1 MTMPETS
8 ILFPIATYW
17 WFYGGFTAFV
27 LAMLALD
34 LGVFHRK
41 AHVVG
46 VKEALTWSVVW
57 VTLALVFNFIFWQYG
72 ISKFGAEAGD
82 RLGLEFLTGYLI
94 EKALSVDNVF
104 VFALVFAAFAVP
116 PQYQHRVLFY
126 GILGALIF
134 RGIFISIGSV
144 LMQYHWVVILAG
156 IFLILTAIKM
166 VLLGGKPKNPKDS
179 PAIKLLGKV
188 VPLTPEFDGQRF
200 FVRRNG
206 VLMATP
212 LFAAL
217 VFVEFSDIIF
227 AIDSVPAIFAITK
240 EPLIVFTSNVFAIL
254 GLRAMFFLLAGI
266 MDRFWALTYALAA
279 ILVFV
284 GLKMVWLNELF
295 GGKFPIDWSL
305 GIIGLML
312 ALGVVVSLAIKP
324 KELAVAPT
332 RAP

>member
-1 MTMPETS
+1 MPESS
-8 ILFPIATYW
+8 ILFPIAEYW
-17 WFYGGFTAFV
+17 WFYGSFIVFV

-46 VKEALTWSVVW
+46 VKEALTWSFVW
-57 VTLALVFNFIFWQYG
+57 ISLALIFNFIFWQYG
-72 ISKFGAEAGD
+72 ISKFGPAVGN

-126 GILGALIF
+126 GILGALVF

-144 LMQYHWVVILAG
+144 LMQYHWVVIAAG
-156 IFLILTAIKM
+156 VFLILTAIKM
-166 VLLGGKPKNPKDS
+166 VFLGGKPKDPKES
-179 PAIKLLGKV
+179 AAIKLLAKF
-188 VPLTPEFDGQRF
+188 VPLTPEYDGQRF

-254 GLRAMFFLLAGI
+254 GLRAMFFLLSGI
-266 MDRFWALTYALAA
+266 MGKFWALTYALAA

-284 GLKMVWLNELF
+284 GLKMVWLNEAF
-295 GGKFPIDWSL
+295 GGKFPIGWSL
-305 GIIGLML
+305 GIIGLLL
-312 ALGVVVSLAIKP
+312 ALGVVISLAFKT
-324 KELAVAPT
+324 KESAVDPSQT
-332 RAP
+332 P